1 MWKMWKTYPQR
12 MWKTHQNMFFVNAKK
27 ENIYPGDI
35 YVSEICGECGK
46 LIHRECG
53 KLIWGFLTF
62 RTQLERFDGAW

>member
-1 MWKMWKTYPQR
+1 
-12 MWKTHQNMFFVNAKK
+12 MFFVNAKK

-35 YVSEICGECGK
+35 YVSEICGKCGK

-53 KLIWGFLTF
+53 KLTWSFLTF